1 MLSGANLS
9 ALAMDAA
16 LLTIVAAGQML
27 VILTRNIDL
36 SVASVIGLAAYVS
49 ADLLRSHP
57 ELGVPGGILAA
68 SGVGLACGLL
78 NGLVVTVGRVPA
90 IVVTLG
96 TLTLFRGL
104 TSLYAGGKQVNA
116 DQVPQAWLDM
126 TGASV
131 AGVPSVV
138 LIALATLV
146 VHRLRAA
153 PARRSAASSTP
164 SARTRTAPQLIG
176 IRVRPPRARRL
187 RLLGPARR
195 LRRRAC
201 GPRATPPSTPAWR
214 WASS

>member
-1 MLSGANLS
+1 
-9 ALAMDAA
+9 MDAG

-36 SVASVIGLAAYVS
+36 SVASVIGLAAYVA

-57 ELGVPGGILAA
+57 ELRRRRRHRSPPAA
-68 SGVGLACGLL
+68 SGSPAACSTASSSPSAGC
-78 NGLVVTVGRVPA
+78 PS

-96 TLTLFRGL
+96 TLTLYRGL
-104 TSLYAGGKQVNA
+104 TSLYAGGKQVSA
-116 DQVPQAWLDM
+116 DQVPQAWLDL

-131 AGVPSVV
+131 AGVPGVV
-138 LIALATLV
+138 LIALATLAR
-146 VHRLRAA
+146 HRASCCA
-153 PARRSAASSTP
+153 DCRSAASSTP

-176 IRVRPPRARRL
+176 IRVRRRV
-187 RLLGPARR
+187 LGAFACCRPARR

-214 WASS
+214 SASS